1 MDWKDVLAGMKDK
14 LPPGEEKE
22 REESAAGGENAPA
35 EAQNS
40 AATTHKEKIS
50 VVIERKGRK
59 GKTATIACG
68 FLCSDEELAELA
80 SRARKKL
87 GTGGSSRGGE
97 ILMQGECRER
107 LVDFLHSEGYGNVRS
122 S

>member
-1 MDWKDVLAGMKDK
+1 MDWKDVLAGMKDN
-14 LPPGEEKE
+14 LPSGEEESEE
-22 REESAAGGENAPA
+22 RCGDSVTGAENPSA
-35 EAQNS
+35 S
-40 AATTHKEKIS
+40 ARKEKIS

-80 SRARKKL
+80 TRARKKL